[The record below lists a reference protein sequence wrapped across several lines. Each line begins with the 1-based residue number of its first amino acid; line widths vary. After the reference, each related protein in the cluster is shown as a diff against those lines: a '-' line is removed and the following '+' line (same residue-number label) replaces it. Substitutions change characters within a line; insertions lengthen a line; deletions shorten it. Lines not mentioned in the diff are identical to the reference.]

1 MSTHYSISIPKPCH
15 EDWSKMTPNEKGR
28 FCKSCTKTVVDFT
41 KMSPDAIQDYLH
53 NNKNQRICGHIKQS
67 QLDSINLRIPEAV
80 IHQNQSFHR
89 LFLLA
94 LLISMGMTLFSCE
107 DENGQKKKIES
118 IEVVETKTK
127 VKDSIIDEPQKEMIK
142 KDDSLV
148 IQSPKKIQTIPKPDL
163 LGLVI
168 VETGEVAIDSTNS
181 NGLDSLNIKKPKEC
195 TLPIKKD
202 SIVEPIIM
210 GDVMVDEEIDD
221 TIVGFIFVNQPP
233 EFLDTPKQLTNK
245 EKKTYFSDRIQE
257 IVKENFNQN
266 IGDSTGLK
274 GKQRIFT
281 QFKINET
288 GEVENIKVRAPHP
301 LFEAEAKRV
310 INLLPKFKPGN
321 QRGKAISVVYN
332 LPITFV
338 IED

>member
-1 MSTHYSISIPKPCH
+1 MKPNYSISIPKPCH
-15 EDWSKMTPNEKGR
+15 EDWSKMTRNEKGR
-28 FCKSCTKTVVDFT
+28 FCQSCSKTVVDFT
-41 KMSPDAIQDYLH
+41 KMNPDDIQDYLH
-53 NNKNQRICGHIKQS
+53 NNKDQRICGHIKQS
-67 QLDSINLRIPEAV
+67 QLDSINLRIPEAL

-107 DENGQKKKIES
+107 DENGQKKEIES
-118 IEVVETKTK
+118 IEVLETKTK
-127 VKDSIIDEPQKEMIK
+127 VIDTLLNDNEKKEIQQDSLIK
-142 KDDSLV
+142 KDKSSKTEIKDPQV
-148 IQSPKKIQTIPKPDL
+148 EGMMIIETVGDIVVKP
-163 LGLVI
+163 
-168 VETGEVAIDSTNS
+168 S
-181 NGLDSLNIKKPKEC
+181 
-195 TLPIKKD
+195 
-202 SIVEPIIM
+202 
-210 GDVMVDEEIDD
+210 D
-221 TIVGFIFVNQPP
+221 TIDVDPNDIESLEGELSIQCNNFNENDNVVFGLIVIEQPP

-245 EKKTYFSDRIQE
+245 EKKAYLTERIQD

-310 INLLPKFKPGN
+310 ISLLPKFKPGN
-321 QRGKAISVVYN
+321 QRGKAISMVYN

>member
-1 MSTHYSISIPKPCH
+1 MSTYYSISIPKPCH

-28 FCKSCTKTVVDFT
+28 FCTSCTKTVVDFT
-41 KMSPDAIQDYLH
+41 KMSPDDIQGYLH
-53 NNKNQRICGHIKQS
+53 NNKDQRICGHIKQS

-89 LFLLA
+89 LFLLV
-94 LLISMGMTLFSCE
+94 LLISMGITLFNCE

-118 IEVVETKTK
+118 IEVVETNNKTIDTLLNHNEK
-127 VKDSIIDEPQKEMIK
+127 KEIQQDSLIK
-142 KDDSLV
+142 KDKSSKTEIKDPQVEGMMIIETVGDIVVQPRDTTDIEV
-148 IQSPKKIQTIPKPDL
+148 IDPNNTEPLEGELSIQCNNFNEKNNAVF
-163 LGLVI
+163 GLFVI
-168 VETGEVAIDSTNS
+168 E
-181 NGLDSLNIKKPKEC
+181 
-195 TLPIKKD
+195 
-202 SIVEPIIM
+202 
-210 GDVMVDEEIDD
+210 
-221 TIVGFIFVNQPP
+221 QPP
-233 EFLDTPKQLTNK
+233 EFLDTPKQLNSE
-245 EKKTYFSDRIQE
+245 EKKAHLTDRIQE
-257 IVKENFNQN
+257 IVKDNFNQK

-301 LFEAEAKRV
+301 LFEAEAIRV
-310 INLLPKFKPGN
+310 INLLPKFKPGK
-321 QRGKAISVVYN
+321 QRGKAISMVYN

>member
-1 MSTHYSISIPKPCH
+1 MSTHYFISIPEPCH

-53 NNKNQRICGHIKQS
+53 NNKDQRICGHIKQS
-67 QLDSINLRIPEAV
+67 QLDSINLRIPEAI

-94 LLISMGMTLFSCE
+94 LLISMGITLFSCE

-118 IEVVETKTK
+118 IE
-127 VKDSIIDEPQKEMIK
+127 
-142 KDDSLV
+142 
-148 IQSPKKIQTIPKPDL
+148 
-163 LGLVI
+163 I
-168 VETGEVAIDSTNS
+168 VETNNKIIDTLLNH
-181 NGLDSLNIKKPKEC
+181 NEKKDIQQDSLNEKDKSSKTKIKDPQVEGMMIIETVGDIVVQPKDTTDIEIIDPNN
-195 TLPIKKD
+195 TEPLEGEL
-202 SIVEPIIM
+202 SIQCNNFNENDNVVF
-210 GDVMVDEEIDD
+210 GL
-221 TIVGFIFVNQPP
+221 IVIEQPP
-233 EFLDTPKQLTNK
+233 EFLDTPKELTIK

-288 GEVENIKVRAPHP
+288 GEVENIKIRSPHP

-310 INLLPKFKPGN
+310 INLLPKFKPGV
-321 QRGKAISVVYN
+321 QRGKAISMVYN
-332 LPITFV
+332 LPIIFV

>member
-1 MSTHYSISIPKPCH
+1 MSTYYSISIPKPCH

-28 FCKSCTKTVVDFT
+28 FCTSCTKTVVDFT

-53 NNKNQRICGHIKQS
+53 NNKDQRICGHIKQS

-118 IEVVETKTK
+118 IEVVETNNKT
-127 VKDSIIDEPQKEMIK
+127 IDTLLNHNEKKEIQQDPLIK
-142 KDDSLV
+142 KDKSSKTEIKDPQV
-148 IQSPKKIQTIPKPDL
+148 EGMMIIETVGD
-163 LGLVI
+163 I
-168 VETGEVAIDSTNS
+168 VVQPSDTTDIDSRDIEVIDPNNTEPLEGELSIQCN
-181 NGLDSLNIKKPKEC
+181 NFNENDNVVFGL
-195 TLPIKKD
+195 
-202 SIVEPIIM
+202 IVIE
-210 GDVMVDEEIDD
+210 
-221 TIVGFIFVNQPP
+221 QPP
-233 EFLDTPKQLTNK
+233 EFLDTPKQLTTK
-245 EKKTYFSDRIQE
+245 EKKAYFSDRIKE

-274 GKQRIFT
+274 GKKRIFT

-288 GEVENIKVRAPHP
+288 GDVENIKVRAPHP

-321 QRGKAISVVYN
+321 QRGKAISMVYN

-338 IED
+338 IDD

>member
-53 NNKNQRICGHIKQS
+53 NNKDQRICGHIKQS

-118 IEVVETKTK
+118 IEVVETKAK
-127 VKDSIIDEPQKEMIK
+127 VIDTLLNNNEKKEIQQDSLIK
-142 KDDSLV
+142 KDKSSKTEIKDPQV
-148 IQSPKKIQTIPKPDL
+148 EGMMIIETVGD
-163 LGLVI
+163 I
-168 VETGEVAIDSTNS
+168 VVQPSDTTDIDSRDIEVIDPNNTEPLEGELSIQCN
-181 NGLDSLNIKKPKEC
+181 NFNENDNVVFGL
-195 TLPIKKD
+195 
-202 SIVEPIIM
+202 IVIE
-210 GDVMVDEEIDD
+210 
-221 TIVGFIFVNQPP
+221 QPP
-233 EFLDTPKQLTNK
+233 EFLDTPKQLTTK
-245 EKKTYFSDRIQE
+245 EKKAYFSDRIQE

-288 GEVENIKVRAPHP
+288 GDVENIKVRAPHP

-321 QRGKAISVVYN
+321 QRGKAISMVYN

>member
-41 KMSPDAIQDYLH
+41 KMSPDSIQDYLH
-53 NNKNQRICGHIKQS
+53 NNKNQPICGHIKQS

-80 IHQNQSFHR
+80 IHQNQSFHS

-127 VKDSIIDEPQKEMIK
+127 GKDSIIDEPQKEMIK

-181 NGLDSLNIKKPKEC
+181 NGLDSLNIKKSKEC

-221 TIVGFIFVNQPP
+221 TIVGFIVVNQPP

-257 IVKENFNQN
+257 KVKENFNQ
-266 IGDSTGLK
+266 S
-274 GKQRIFT
+274 F
-281 QFKINET
+281 
-288 GEVENIKVRAPHP
+288 
-301 LFEAEAKRV
+301 
-310 INLLPKFKPGN
+310 
-321 QRGKAISVVYN
+321 
-332 LPITFV
+332 
-338 IED
+338 

>member
-1 MSTHYSISIPKPCH
+1 MSTYYSISIPKPCH

-28 FCKSCTKTVVDFT
+28 FCTSCTKTVVDFT

-53 NNKNQRICGHIKQS
+53 NNKDQRICGHIKQS

-118 IEVVETKTK
+118 IEVVETNNKTIDTLLNHNEK
-127 VKDSIIDEPQKEMIK
+127 KEIQQDSLIK
-142 KDDSLV
+142 KDKSSKTEIKDSQV
-148 IQSPKKIQTIPKPDL
+148 EGMMIIETVGDIVVQPKDTTD
-163 LGLVI
+163 
-168 VETGEVAIDSTNS
+168 IDSRDVEVIDPNKTEPLEGELSIQCN
-181 NGLDSLNIKKPKEC
+181 NFNENDNVVFGL
-195 TLPIKKD
+195 
-202 SIVEPIIM
+202 IVIE
-210 GDVMVDEEIDD
+210 
-221 TIVGFIFVNQPP
+221 QPP
-233 EFLDTPKQLTNK
+233 EFLDTPKQLTTK
-245 EKKTYFSDRIQE
+245 EKKAYFSDRIKK

-274 GKQRIFT
+274 GKKRIFT

-288 GEVENIKVRAPHP
+288 GDVENIKVRAPHP
-301 LFEAEAKRV
+301 LFEAEAIRI
-310 INLLPKFKPGN
+310 INLLPKFKPGK
-321 QRGKAISVVYN
+321 QRGKAISMVYN

>member
-1 MSTHYSISIPKPCH
+1 MSTYYSISIPKPCH

-28 FCKSCTKTVVDFT
+28 FCTSCTKTVVDFT
-41 KMSPDAIQDYLH
+41 KMSPDDIQDYLH
-53 NNKNQRICGHIKQS
+53 NNKDQRICGHIKQS

-94 LLISMGMTLFSCE
+94 LLISMGLTLFSCE

-118 IEVVETKTK
+118 IEVVETNNK
-127 VKDSIIDEPQKEMIK
+127 IIDTLLNHNEKKE
-142 KDDSLV
+142 
-148 IQSPKKIQTIPKPDL
+148 IQQ
-163 LGLVI
+163 
-168 VETGEVAIDSTNS
+168 
-181 NGLDSLNIKKPKEC
+181 DSLN
-195 TLPIKKD
+195 KKD
-202 SIVEPIIM
+202 KSSKTKIKDPQVEGMMIIETVGDIVVQPRDTTDIEVIDPNNTEPLEGELSIQCNNFNENDNVVF
-210 GDVMVDEEIDD
+210 GL
-221 TIVGFIFVNQPP
+221 IVIEQPP
-233 EFLDTPKQLTNK
+233 EFLDTPKQLTTK
-245 EKKTYFSDRIQE
+245 EKKAYFSDRIKE
-257 IVKENFNQN
+257 IVKENFKAPQSFL
-266 IGDSTGLK
+266 DLH

-281 QFKINET
+281 QFTINET

-321 QRGKAISVVYN
+321 QRGKAISMVYN

>member
-53 NNKNQRICGHIKQS
+53 NNKDQRICGHIKQS

-118 IEVVETKTK
+118 VEVVETKAK
-127 VKDSIIDEPQKEMIK
+127 VKDSIIDEPQKELIK
-142 KDDSLV
+142 KDDSIA
-148 IQSPKKIQTIPKPDL
+148 IQSPKKIQTAPEPDF

-168 VETGEVAIDSTNS
+168 VETGEVAIDSISS
-181 NGLDSLNIKKPKEC
+181 NGLDSLNVKKPKEC
-195 TLPIKKD
+195 ALPTKND
-202 SIVEPIIM
+202 SIIEPIIM
-210 GDVMVDEEIDD
+210 GKMELD
-221 TIVGFIFVNQPP
+221 TDTDNSIIGFVSIEQPP
-233 EFLDTPKQLTNK
+233 EFLDTPKQLTIK

-257 IVKENFNQN
+257 IVKENFKAPQSFL
-266 IGDSTGLK
+266 DLH

-281 QFKINET
+281 QFTINET

-310 INLLPKFKPGN
+310 INLLPKFKPGK

-332 LPITFV
+332 LPIIFV

>member
-1 MSTHYSISIPKPCH
+1 MKSHYSISIPKPCH

-53 NNKNQRICGHIKQS
+53 NNKDQRICGHIKQS

-127 VKDSIIDEPQKEMIK
+127 VIDTLLNNNEKKEIQQDSLIK
-142 KDDSLV
+142 KDKSSKTEIKVPQIEGMMITETLGDIVVQPSDTTDIALNDIEV
-148 IQSPKKIQTIPKPDL
+148 IDPNEINTL
-163 LGLVI
+163 
-168 VETGEVAIDSTNS
+168 EGEISTQCNNS
-181 NGLDSLNIKKPKEC
+181 
-195 TLPIKKD
+195 KKD
-202 SIVEPIIM
+202 NDI
-210 GDVMVDEEIDD
+210 
-221 TIVGFIFVNQPP
+221 IVGLFIIEQPP
-233 EFLDTPKQLTNK
+233 EFLDTPKQLTAE

-281 QFKINET
+281 QFTINET

-321 QRGKAISVVYN
+321 QRGKAISMVHN

>member
-41 KMSPDAIQDYLH
+41 KMSPDAIQHYLH
-53 NNKNQRICGHIKQS
+53 NNKDQRICGHIKQS
-67 QLDSINLRIPEAV
+67 QLDSINLRIPEAI

-118 IEVVETKTK
+118 IKVVETKTK
-127 VKDSIIDEPQKEMIK
+127 VKDSIIDEPKKELIK
-142 KDDSLV
+142 KDDSIV
-148 IQSPKKIQTIPKPDL
+148 IQSPKKTRTIPKPDL

-168 VETGEVAIDSTNS
+168 VETGEVAIHTTNS
-181 NGLDSLNIKKPKEC
+181 DGLDSLNIKKPKEC
-195 TLPIKKD
+195 TLPTKKD

-210 GDVMVDEEIDD
+210 GDIMVEEEIDD
-221 TIVGFIFVNQPP
+221 TIVGFIVVNQPP
-233 EFLDTPKQLTNK
+233 EFSETPKQLTTK
-245 EKKTYFSDRIQE
+245 EKKVYFSNRIQE
-257 IVKENFNQN
+257 IVKENFKTPQSFL
-266 IGDSTGLK
+266 DLH

-281 QFKINET
+281 QFTINEI
-288 GEVENIKVRAPHP
+288 GEVENIKVRASHP

-310 INLLPKFKPGN
+310 VNLFPKFKPGK

-338 IED
+338 IDD

>member
-1 MSTHYSISIPKPCH
+1 MSTYYSISIPKPCH

-28 FCKSCTKTVVDFT
+28 FCTSCTKTVVDFT

-53 NNKNQRICGHIKQS
+53 NNKDQRICGHIKQS

-118 IEVVETKTK
+118 IEVVETNA
-127 VKDSIIDEPQKEMIK
+127 KDLYSTIDNPKK
-142 KDDSLV
+142 NLVAKDDSIA

-168 VETGEVAIDSTNS
+168 VETGEVAIDSINS
-181 NGLDSLNIKKPKEC
+181 NDLDSLNIKKPKDC
-195 TLPIKKD
+195 ALPTKND
-202 SIVEPIIM
+202 SIIEPIVM
-210 GDVMVDEEIDD
+210 GDVFYDIEEANS
-221 TIVGFIFVNQPP
+221 IVGFVSVEQPP
-233 EFLDTPKQLTNK
+233 EFLDTPKQLTTK
-245 EKKTYFSDRIQE
+245 EKKAYLTERIQE
-257 IVKENFNQN
+257 IVKENFKAPQ
-266 IGDSTGLK
+266 GFLDLH
-274 GKQRIFT
+274 GKQRIFA
-281 QFKINET
+281 QFTINEK
-288 GEVENIKVRAPHP
+288 GEVENIKIRSPHP
-301 LFEAEAKRV
+301 FFEKEAKRV
-310 INLLPKFKPGN
+310 INMLPKFKPGIH
-321 QRGKAISVVYN
+321 RDRTVSVNYN

>member
-1 MSTHYSISIPKPCH
+1 
-15 EDWSKMTPNEKGR
+15 MTPNEKGR
-28 FCKSCTKTVVDFT
+28 FCSSCTKTVVDFT

-53 NNKNQRICGHIKQS
+53 NNKDQRICGHIKQS

-80 IHQNQSFHR
+80 IHQDQSFHR

-118 IEVVETKTK
+118 IEVVETKAK
-127 VKDSIIDEPQKEMIK
+127 VIDTLLNNNEKKEIQQDSLIK
-142 KDDSLV
+142 KDKSSKTEIKDTQV
-148 IQSPKKIQTIPKPDL
+148 E
-163 LGLVI
+163 GMMI
-168 VETGEVAIDSTNS
+168 VETVGDIVVQPIDATDIAPNEIEVIDPNNTKLLEGELSIQCNNFNENDNVVF
-181 NGLDSLNIKKPKEC
+181 GL
-195 TLPIKKD
+195 
-202 SIVEPIIM
+202 IVIE
-210 GDVMVDEEIDD
+210 
-221 TIVGFIFVNQPP
+221 QPP
-233 EFLDTPKQLTNK
+233 EFLDTPKQLTIK
-245 EKKTYFSDRIQE
+245 EKKAYFSDRIKE

-274 GKQRIFT
+274 GKKRIFT

-288 GEVENIKVRAPHP
+288 GDVENIKVRAPHP

-321 QRGKAISVVYN
+321 QRGKAISMVYN

-338 IED
+338 IDD

>member
-1 MSTHYSISIPKPCH
+1 MSTYYSISIPKPCH

-53 NNKNQRICGHIKQS
+53 NNKDQRICGHIKQS

-118 IEVVETKTK
+118 IEVVETNNKTIDTLLNHNEK
-127 VKDSIIDEPQKEMIK
+127 KEIQQDSLIK
-142 KDDSLV
+142 KDKSSKTEIKDPQVEGMMIIETVGDIVVQPSDTTDVALRDIEV
-148 IQSPKKIQTIPKPDL
+148 VDPDEINTVEGEISTQCNNSTKDDDIIF
-163 LGLVI
+163 GLF
-168 VETGEVAIDSTNS
+168 
-181 NGLDSLNIKKPKEC
+181 
-195 TLPIKKD
+195 
-202 SIVEPIIM
+202 II
-210 GDVMVDEEIDD
+210 E
-221 TIVGFIFVNQPP
+221 QPP
-233 EFLDTPKQLTNK
+233 EFLDTPKQLSTK
-245 EKKTYFSDRIQE
+245 EKKAYLTDRIQE
-257 IVKENFNQN
+257 IVKENFNKN
-266 IGDSTGLK
+266 IGDSLGLK

-301 LFEAEAKRV
+301 LFEAEAIRV
-310 INLLPKFKPGN
+310 INLLPKFKPGK
-321 QRGKAISVVYN
+321 QRGKTISMVYN

>member
-1 MSTHYSISIPKPCH
+1 MSTYYSISIPKPCH

-28 FCKSCTKTVVDFT
+28 FCISCTKTVVDFT

-53 NNKNQRICGHIKQS
+53 NNKDQRICGHIKQS

-127 VKDSIIDEPQKEMIK
+127 VIDTLLNHNEKKEIQQDSLIK
-142 KDDSLV
+142 KDKSSKTEIKDPQVEGMMIIETVGDIVAQPSDTTDIDPRDIEV
-148 IQSPKKIQTIPKPDL
+148 IDPNNTEPLEGELSIQCNNFNENDNVVF
-163 LGLVI
+163 GLIVI
-168 VETGEVAIDSTNS
+168 E
-181 NGLDSLNIKKPKEC
+181 
-195 TLPIKKD
+195 
-202 SIVEPIIM
+202 
-210 GDVMVDEEIDD
+210 
-221 TIVGFIFVNQPP
+221 QPP
-233 EFLDTPKQLTNK
+233 EFLDTPKQLTTK
-245 EKKTYFSDRIQE
+245 EKKAYLTDRIQE

-301 LFEAEAKRV
+301 LFEAEAIRV
-310 INLLPKFKPGN
+310 INLLPKFKPGK
-321 QRGKAISVVYN
+321 QRGKAISMVYN

-338 IED
+338 IDD

>member
-41 KMSPDAIQDYLH
+41 KMNPDAIQDYLR
-53 NNKNQRICGHIKQS
+53 NNKNQRICGHIKKS
-67 QLDSINLRIPEAV
+67 QLDSINLRIPEAI

-127 VKDSIIDEPQKEMIK
+127 VKDSIIDEPLKKMIK

-195 TLPIKKD
+195 TLPIKND
-202 SIVEPIIM
+202 SIIEPIIM
-210 GDVMVDEEIDD
+210 GKMELDKD
-221 TIVGFIFVNQPP
+221 TDNSIIGFVSIEQPP
-233 EFLDTPKQLTNK
+233 EFLDTPKQLTIK

-257 IVKENFNQN
+257 IVKKNFKSPQSFL
-266 IGDSTGLK
+266 DLH

-281 QFKINET
+281 QFTINET

-301 LFEAEAKRV
+301 LFEAETKRV

>member
-1 MSTHYSISIPKPCH
+1 MKSHYSISIPKPCH

-41 KMSPDAIQDYLH
+41 KMSPDAIQHYLH
-53 NNKNQRICGHIKQS
+53 NNKDQRICGHIKQS

-118 IEVVETKTK
+118 VEVVETKTK
-127 VKDSIIDEPQKEMIK
+127 VIDTLLNNNEKKEIQQDSLIK
-142 KDDSLV
+142 KDKSSKTEIKVPQIEGMMIIETLGDIVAQPSDTTDIALNDIEV
-148 IQSPKKIQTIPKPDL
+148 IDPNEINTLEGKI
-163 LGLVI
+163 
-168 VETGEVAIDSTNS
+168 STQCNNS
-181 NGLDSLNIKKPKEC
+181 
-195 TLPIKKD
+195 KKD
-202 SIVEPIIM
+202 NDI
-210 GDVMVDEEIDD
+210 
-221 TIVGFIFVNQPP
+221 IVGLFIIEQPP
-233 EFLDTPKQLTNK
+233 EFLDTPKQLTAE

-274 GKQRIFT
+274 GRQRIFT
-281 QFKINET
+281 QFTINET

-321 QRGKAISVVYN
+321 QRGKAISMVHN

>member
-41 KMSPDAIQDYLH
+41 KMSPDAIQHYLH
-53 NNKNQRICGHIKQS
+53 NNKDQGICGHIKQS
-67 QLDSINLRIPEAV
+67 QLDSINLRIPEAI

-118 IEVVETKTK
+118 IEVIETKAK
-127 VKDSIIDEPQKEMIK
+127 VKDSIIDEPQKELIK
-142 KDDSLV
+142 KDDSIA
-148 IQSPKKIQTIPKPDL
+148 IQSPKKIQTAPEPDF

-168 VETGEVAIDSTNS
+168 VETGEVAIDSISS
-181 NGLDSLNIKKPKEC
+181 NGLDSLNVKKPKEC
-195 TLPIKKD
+195 ALPTKND
-202 SIVEPIIM
+202 SIIEPIIM
-210 GDVMVDEEIDD
+210 GKMELD
-221 TIVGFIFVNQPP
+221 TDTDNSIIGFVSIEQPP
-233 EFLDTPKQLTNK
+233 EFLDTPKELTIK
-245 EKKTYFSDRIQE
+245 EKKTFFSDRIEE

-288 GEVENIKVRAPHP
+288 GEVENIKARSPHP

-310 INLLPKFKPGN
+310 INLLPKFKPGT

>member
-53 NNKNQRICGHIKQS
+53 NNKDQRICGHIKQS
-67 QLDSINLRIPEAV
+67 QLDSINLRIPEAI

-94 LLISMGMTLFSCE
+94 LLISMGITLFSCE

-118 IEVVETKTK
+118 IE
-127 VKDSIIDEPQKEMIK
+127 
-142 KDDSLV
+142 
-148 IQSPKKIQTIPKPDL
+148 
-163 LGLVI
+163 I
-168 VETGEVAIDSTNS
+168 VETNNKIIDTLLNH
-181 NGLDSLNIKKPKEC
+181 NEKKDIQQDSLTEKDKSSKTKIKDPQVEGMMIIETVGDIVVQPKDTTDIEIIDPNN
-195 TLPIKKD
+195 TEPLEGEL
-202 SIVEPIIM
+202 SIQCNNFNENDNVVF
-210 GDVMVDEEIDD
+210 GL
-221 TIVGFIFVNQPP
+221 IVIEQPP
-233 EFLDTPKQLTNK
+233 EFLDTPKELTIK

-257 IVKENFNQN
+257 IVKENFKAPQSFL
-266 IGDSTGLK
+266 DLH

-281 QFKINET
+281 QFTINET

-310 INLLPKFKPGN
+310 INLLPKFKPGT
-321 QRGKAISVVYN
+321 QRGKTISMVYN
-332 LPITFV
+332 LPITFL

>member
-1 MSTHYSISIPKPCH
+1 MSTYYSISIPKPCH

-28 FCKSCTKTVVDFT
+28 FCTSCTKTVVDFT

-53 NNKNQRICGHIKQS
+53 NNKDQRICGHIKQS

-94 LLISMGMTLFSCE
+94 LLISMGITLFNCE

-118 IEVVETKTK
+118 IEVVETNNKT
-127 VKDSIIDEPQKEMIK
+127 IDTLLNHNEKKEIQQDPLIK
-142 KDDSLV
+142 KDKSSKTKIKDPQVEGMMIIETVGDIVVQPRDTTDIEV
-148 IQSPKKIQTIPKPDL
+148 IDPNNTEPLEGELSIQCNNFNENDNVVF
-163 LGLVI
+163 GLIVI
-168 VETGEVAIDSTNS
+168 E
-181 NGLDSLNIKKPKEC
+181 
-195 TLPIKKD
+195 
-202 SIVEPIIM
+202 
-210 GDVMVDEEIDD
+210 
-221 TIVGFIFVNQPP
+221 QPP
-233 EFLDTPKQLTNK
+233 EFLDTPKQLTTK
-245 EKKTYFSDRIQE
+245 EKKAYFSDRIKE

-274 GKQRIFT
+274 GKKRIFT

-288 GEVENIKVRAPHP
+288 GDVANIKVRAPHP
-301 LFEAEAKRV
+301 LFEAEAIRV
-310 INLLPKFKPGN
+310 INLLPKFKPGK
-321 QRGKAISVVYN
+321 QRGKAISMVYN